1 MNEATPGPAVPEV
14 VIQPRKKRGLQLV
27 WIIPLVAAL
36 IGGWL
41 AFKAVLERGPTIT
54 IVFKSG
60 EGLEAGK
67 TRIKYKDVDIG
78 LVKTVTLADDL
89 SHVLATAE
97 LTKQA
102 EGFLLADTRF
112 WVVRARVSAGSVS
125 GLGTLLGGSYIGV
138 DMGKSPQRQRNF
150 VGLEQAP
157 VVTFDVPGRYFTLHA
172 DDLGSLDVGAPIYYR
187 RIQAGQVVTHELNK
201 EGTGV
206 TLRVFVQAP
215 YDQYVSTN
223 ARFWN
228 ASGVDV
234 NLDAS
239 GLKVDTQSLSSILV
253 GGIAFQTP
261 EQGATLRAEENAS
274 FKLYRDRELAL
285 KNPDPVA
292 DEYMLV
298 FKDSVRGLAVGAP
311 VEFRGIVIGEVTSV
325 SLEFDPAEKAFVS
338 PVEVRIYPERLR
350 ERLRKGSPDP
360 KKLVADARARLGGMV
375 ENGLR
380 AQLRNGNLLTGQ
392 LFVAVD
398 FFKDAPKAKLD
409 WASAPPRVPTV
420 PGGLEELQASITKIA
435 KKLEQVDFAKI
446 SNGLGQT
453 LQTLDKTLQST
464 DRLVQRVDQDLAP
477 ELRATLTSARRAL
490 EAVDRAL
497 GSDSPLQQGTQQ
509 TLHEVSRAAA
519 SLRAL
524 TDYLERHPE
533 ALLRGKKEDLP

>member
-1 MNEATPGPAVPEV
+1 MNEATPDPDVPEAV
-14 VIQPRKKRGLQLV
+14 VQPRKKRGLQLV

-41 AFKAVLERGPTIT
+41 AVKAVLERGPTIT
-54 IVFKSG
+54 LTFKSG

-67 TRIKYKDVDIG
+67 TKIKYKDVDIG
-78 LVKTVTLADDL
+78 LVKTVALADDL

-102 EGFLLADTRF
+102 EGFLLEDTRF
-112 WVVRARVSAGSVS
+112 WVVRARVSAGAVS

-138 DMGKSPQRQRNF
+138 DVGKSAQKRRDF

-157 VVTFDVPGRYFTLHA
+157 VIAFDVPGRYFTLHA
-172 DDLGSLDVGAPIYYR
+172 EDLGSLDAGSPIYYR
-187 RIQAGQVVTHELNK
+187 RIQAGQVVAHELNK

-206 TLRVFVQAP
+206 TLKVFVQAP
-215 YDQYVSTN
+215 YDQYVSAN
-223 ARFWN
+223 SRFWN

-292 DEYMLV
+292 DEYLLV
-298 FKDSVRGLAVGAP
+298 FKDAVRGLTVGAP
-311 VEFRGIVIGEVTSV
+311 VEFRGITVGEVTSIN
-325 SLEFDPAEKAFVS
+325 LEFDPVEKVFVS
-338 PVEVRIYPERLR
+338 PVEVRVYPERLR

-360 KKLVADARARLGGMV
+360 KKLVADTRARIGGMV
-375 ENGLR
+375 EHGLR
-380 AQLRNGNLLTGQ
+380 AQLRSGSLITGQ
-392 LFVAVD
+392 LYVALD

-409 WASAPPRVPTV
+409 WASAPPRVPTI
-420 PGGLEELQASITKIA
+420 PGGLEELQASVTKIA

-446 SNGLGQT
+446 SDGLGQA

-464 DRLVQRVDQDLAP
+464 DRLVQRVDQDIAP
-477 ELRATLTSARRAL
+477 ELHATLTSARQAL
-490 EAVDRAL
+490 EAVDHAL

-509 TLHEVSRAAA
+509 TLHDVSRAAG

>member
-1 MNEATPGPAVPEV
+1 MNEETPGPDVPEAAV
-14 VIQPRKKRGLQLV
+14 QPQKKRGLQLV

-41 AFKAVLERGPTIT
+41 AVKTVLERGPTIT
-54 IVFKSG
+54 LTFKSG

-67 TRIKYKDVDIG
+67 TKIKYKDVDIG

-138 DMGKSPQRQRNF
+138 DMGKSTQKQRDF

-157 VVTFDVPGRYFTLHA
+157 VVTFDVPGRYYTLQA
-172 DDLGSLDVGAPIYYR
+172 EDLGSLDVGAPIYYR
-187 RIQAGQVVTHELNK
+187 RIQAGQVVAHELNK

-206 TLRVFVQAP
+206 TLRIFVQAP
-215 YDQYVSTN
+215 YDQYVSAN
-223 ARFWN
+223 SRFWN

-261 EQGATLRAEENAS
+261 EQGATLRAEENAA

-292 DEYMLV
+292 DEYLLV
-298 FKDSVRGLAVGAP
+298 FKDSVRGLTVGAP

-325 SLEFDPAEKAFVS
+325 SLEFDPLEKAFVS
-338 PVEVRIYPERLR
+338 PVDVRIYPERLR

-360 KKLVADARARLGGMV
+360 KKLVADTRARIGGMV

-380 AQLRNGNLLTGQ
+380 AQLRSGNLLTGQ
-392 LFVAVD
+392 LYVAVD
-398 FFKDAPKAKLD
+398 FFKDAPKAKMD
-409 WASAPPRVPTV
+409 WASAPPRVPTL
-420 PGGLEELQASITKIA
+420 PGGLEELQASVTKIA

-446 SNGLGQT
+446 SDGLGQA
-453 LQTLDKTLQST
+453 LHTLDKTLQST

-477 ELRATLTSARRAL
+477 ELRVTLASARQAL
-490 EAVDRAL
+490 QAVDQAL
-497 GSDSPLQQGTQQ
+497 GSDSPLQQGAQQ
-509 TLHEVSRAAA
+509 TLHDVSRAAT

-533 ALLRGKKEDLP
+533 ALLRGKKEELP